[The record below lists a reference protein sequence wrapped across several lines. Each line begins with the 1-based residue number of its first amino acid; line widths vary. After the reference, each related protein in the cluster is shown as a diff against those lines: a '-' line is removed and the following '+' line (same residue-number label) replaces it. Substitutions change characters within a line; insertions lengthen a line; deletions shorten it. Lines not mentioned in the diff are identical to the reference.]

1 MKNEGNSEKKNM
13 NIDMCMIKYYKKGV
27 QEF

>member
-13 NIDMCMIKYYKKGV
+13 NIDMYMIKHYKKGV

>member
-13 NIDMCMIKYYKKGV
+13 NIDMFTIKHYKKGV

>member
-1 MKNEGNSEKKNM
+1 MKNEENYEKKNM
-13 NIDMCMIKYYKKGV
+13 NIDMFMIKHYKKGV